1 MECNLDT
8 GACAHKYTTACPLVE
23 QAARLLNVSAVRW
36 TGRCCSVLAV
46 PHVLVSLSL
55 RLCLSVCLCLWSRR
69 LWAGVLALSCAHSFW
84 LLLLLLLLLLLF
96 GLAGSALT
104 QAVHLGT
111 NAVHLKDRAVYL
123 AVLHLKPT
131 AGRREYINLPYLF
144 EDKPPF
150 RILRVAR
157 HPLQLSRGT
166 RQQGFV
172 FASSLALIDEDCLVV
187 GYTVN
192 DRTSSF
198 LKTSLDLLLTQQ
210 FLSSVQQR

>member
-1 MECNLDT
+1 MQPRHWGVRAQVHNSLPFG
-8 GACAHKYTTACPLVE
+8 GASSTTAQRFSGAMDRSMLQRSCRPSCACVS
-23 QAARLLNVSAVRW
+23 VSA
-36 TGRCCSVLAV
+36 S
-46 PHVLVSLSL
+46 
-55 RLCLSVCLCLWSRR
+55 LSVCLCLWSRR

-84 LLLLLLLLLLLF
+84 LLLLLLLF